1 MSRARIHIDFVEGFF
16 DEVLNSPNVRAQ
28 VDLAANRMLAEA
40 RATAPVD
47 SGRYRDSLHIE
58 HVMHEHRQTALVV
71 ADSDNAM
78 LVESQTGN
86 LARARRK
93 AKA

>member
-1 MSRARIHIDFVEGFF
+1 MSRARIHVDFDEGFF

-28 VDLAANRMLAEA
+28 VDLAAARMLAEA
-40 RATAPVD
+40 RAKAPVD

-58 HVMHEHRQTALVV
+58 HVEHAHRQTALVV

-93 AKA
+93 ARA

>member
-1 MSRARIHIDFVEGFF
+1 MSRARIHIDFDEGFF

-40 RATAPVD
+40 RAKAPVD